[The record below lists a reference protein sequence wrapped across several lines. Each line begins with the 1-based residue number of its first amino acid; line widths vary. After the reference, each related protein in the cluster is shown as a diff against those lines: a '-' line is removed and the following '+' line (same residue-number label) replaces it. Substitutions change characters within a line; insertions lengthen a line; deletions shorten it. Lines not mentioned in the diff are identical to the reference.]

1 VSYNEFFEANFKTR
15 IDNQRS
21 YFQRKS
27 FAEKKFALNLALG
40 NKYTSW
46 VCCCCCLKNY
56 VAVGSG
62 RWLRVKA
69 LTIKT

>member
-1 VSYNEFFEANFKTR
+1 MSYNEFFEANFKTR

-40 NKYTSW
+40 TNTLPGF
-46 VCCCCCLKNY
+46 V
-56 VAVGSG
+56 VV
-62 RWLRVKA
+62 VV
-69 LTIKT
+69 